1 MQMLNELCENK
12 AVAKEILRATSP
24 QEIFEILKANG
35 YEDDYEEFSEH
46 VRKLKETYD
55 KKRSGLL
62 TEADMD
68 DLLENTSSDQMLG
81 TIFFLFI
88 PFAA

>member
-1 MQMLNELCENK
+1 M
-12 AVAKEILRATSP
+12 AKEILRATSLY
-24 QEIFEILKANG
+24 EIFEILKANG

-55 KKRSGLL
+55 KKRSSLL
-62 TEADMD
+62 TEADRD

-81 TIFFLFI
+81 IIFFFLI
-88 PFAA
+88 PFVA